1 MVEGEADM
9 MIEIEGD
16 LHEMKEMEGA
26 DLADTEMEGTE
37 TEEDL
42 AEIGGGRLRNSSGRP
57 RQRRPPLG
65 LGSSCCQG
73 PREAQQPRKQ
83 HRIQRE
89 FSEELNPGKPGRKT
103 SLLQNLECKNNL
115 EIIYKNFY
123 TVIFDPTALDSLIKG
138 GL

>member
-16 LHEMKEMEGA
+16 LHKMKEMEGA

-37 TEEDL
+37 TEGDL

-57 RQRRPPLG
+57 RQRRPPRG
-65 LGSSCCQG
+65 PGSSCCQG

-103 SLLQNLECKNNL
+103 SLLQNPECANNTG
-115 EIIYKNFY
+115 F
-123 TVIFDPTALDSLIKG
+123 KG
-138 GL
+138 DFWR

>member
-16 LHEMKEMEGA
+16 LHEMKEMEEA

-37 TEEDL
+37 TEGDL
-42 AEIGGGRLRNSSGRP
+42 AETGGGRPRNSSGRP
-57 RQRRPPLG
+57 RQRRRPRG
-65 LGSSCCQG
+65 RGSSCCQG
-73 PREAQQPRKQ
+73 PREAPQPRK

-103 SLLQNLECKNNL
+103 SLLQNLESRKNL
-115 EIIYKNFY
+115 DIIYKNFY
-123 TVIFDPTALDSLIKG
+123 TVIFDPTALDSLIKV
-138 GL
+138 L